1 MNYRTASRQ
10 QLLAE
15 RVRLQNAYRK
25 AEQRLGSGAPA
36 GTMRGDASRRDRGS
50 THHPQREVDQLREQ
64 LARVEAE
71 LKRRDEQ
78 TAQQGTATG
87 EKPAVEG

>member
-1 MNYRTASRQ
+1 MNYRTASKQ

-15 RVRLQNAYRK
+15 RARLANAYRK

-36 GTMRGDASRRDRGS
+36 GTLGGGSRRGRGS
-50 THHPQREVDQLREQ
+50 THQPKREVDQLAEQ
-64 LARVEAE
+64 LALVEAE

-78 TAQQGTATG
+78 VVQPDVTAG
-87 EKPAVEG
+87 EEPVVEG